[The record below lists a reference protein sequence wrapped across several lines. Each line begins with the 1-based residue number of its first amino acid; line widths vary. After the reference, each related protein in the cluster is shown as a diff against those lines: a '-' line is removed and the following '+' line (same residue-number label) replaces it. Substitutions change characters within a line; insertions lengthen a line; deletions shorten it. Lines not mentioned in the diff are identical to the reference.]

1 MSGLLASPRSS
12 LIQAAFV
19 SWQSWYRWKEHANKQ
34 QELANWRRER
44 ANRQQEL
51 RKRLGERLQQ
61 LRRDRMREVHDRD
74 QRLRALKEKQ
84 QHLHSRSAKLE
95 QRLRNR
101 VQKQQRLMQ
110 GKRRLRRR
118 TVRLKHELK
127 SMRASRAWRLL
138 EVLRHIKAKITTLL
152 GKSSS

>member
-1 MSGLLASPRSS
+1 MKQAMSGLLASPRSS

-74 QRLRALKEKQ
+74 QRLRSLKEKH
-84 QHLHSRSAKLE
+84 QHLRSRTAKLE

-101 VQKQQRLMQ
+101 DQKLQRLMQ

-118 TVRLKHELK
+118 TVRLKHQLE
-127 SMRASRAWRLL
+127 SIQASRAWRLL
-138 EVLRHIKAKITTLL
+138 AMLRSVRARLL
-152 GKSSS
+152 REW